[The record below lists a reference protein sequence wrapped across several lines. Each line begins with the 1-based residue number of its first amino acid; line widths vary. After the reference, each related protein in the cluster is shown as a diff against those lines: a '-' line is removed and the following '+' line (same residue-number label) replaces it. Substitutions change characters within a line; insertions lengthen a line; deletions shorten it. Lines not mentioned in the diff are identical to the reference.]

1 MESQGNSFQ
10 LFSCEATYIFVQ
22 LTEVKQTRQLKSVG
36 NKPMGSG
43 HRKDCGDHYS
53 C

>member
-22 LTEVKQTRQLKSVG
+22 FTEVKQTRQLKSVG
-36 NKPMGSG
+36 SKPVGSG
-43 HRKDCGDHYS
+43 RCKDCGDH
-53 C
+53 